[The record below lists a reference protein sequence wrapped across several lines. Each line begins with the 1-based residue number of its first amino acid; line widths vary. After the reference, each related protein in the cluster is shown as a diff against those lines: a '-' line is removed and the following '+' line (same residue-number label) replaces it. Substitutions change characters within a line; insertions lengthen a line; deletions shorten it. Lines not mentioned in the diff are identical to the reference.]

1 MTPHEIKRIIEALI
15 LCHDA
20 PMSLASL
27 KEALATDLNN
37 DALRLLLDEIK
48 IDWSER
54 AIHLTQVAT
63 GYRFQTAPDMV
74 PYVDRL
80 RAEKPVQ
87 YSRAV
92 LETLA
97 IIAYRQPVT
106 RGDIEDIRGV
116 TVSSNIIKNLE
127 ERGWID
133 AVGHREVPGRP
144 ALFATTKQF
153 LNDLGLISLKEL
165 PALIGQADAE
175 TGQLE
180 LVAHSDDEAGS
191 VDETELQQMT
201 ETLAPLTPQISD
213 AEADS
218 DMNSDKN
225 SNANSDNNTD
235 AVVIQISES
244 SAETD
249 STGDDTDSAQ
259 DNNMQL
265 NDMQLN
271 DMQLNDMQPN
281 DTQPN

>member
-27 KEALATDLNN
+27 KEALATDINN
-37 DALRLLLDEIK
+37 DSLRLLLDEIK

-153 LNDLGLISLKEL
+153 LNDLGLLSLKEL

-180 LVAHSDDEAGS
+180 LVAHSDDAGS
-191 VDETELQQMT
+191 VDDAELQQMT
-201 ETLAPLTPQISD
+201 ETLAPLTPQIAD
-213 AEADS
+213 ADS
-218 DMNSDKN
+218 DM
-225 SNANSDNNTD
+225 NSDNNTD
-235 AVVIQISES
+235 AVVIHISDD
-244 SAETD
+244 SAETG
-249 STGDDTDSAQ
+249 STSDDAEPAQ
-259 DNNMQL
+259 D
-265 NDMQLN
+265 
-271 DMQLNDMQPN
+271 N

>member
-180 LVAHSDDEAGS
+180 LVVHSDDAGS
-191 VDETELQQMT
+191 VDEAELQQMT
-201 ETLAPLTPQISD
+201 ETLAPLTPQIADTNSD
-213 AEADS
+213 TNSDTDS
-218 DMNSDKN
+218 DMNLDTNSD
-225 SNANSDNNTD
+225 ANSDNNTD
-235 AVVIQISES
+235 AVVIHISDD
-244 SAETD
+244 SAETG
-249 STGDDTDSAQ
+249 STSDDAEPAQ
-259 DNNMQL
+259 DN
-265 NDMQLN
+265 DT
-271 DMQLNDMQPN
+271 QPN